1 MKIKEVE
8 SKAKVKIEIK
18 IEYTGV
24 KTEPLDS
31 KVIEGSVNKKNLQTD
46 KEVPLKDTSNSVIL
60 DLLKK
65 NVAKYEDT
73 SKVTYKKANQS
84 SIKRTHDLS
93 DSKEK
98 KKKLKIE
105 QTNNLETKKEYKE
118 VEFELKQED
127 QIKIELWGR
136 NLMVS
141 NSK

>member
-98 KKKLKIE
+98 KNKLKIE

>member
-1 MKIKEVE
+1 M
-8 SKAKVKIEIK
+8 
-18 IEYTGV
+18 
-24 KTEPLDS
+24 
-31 KVIEGSVNKKNLQTD
+31 
-46 KEVPLKDTSNSVIL
+46 

-98 KKKLKIE
+98 KNKLKIE